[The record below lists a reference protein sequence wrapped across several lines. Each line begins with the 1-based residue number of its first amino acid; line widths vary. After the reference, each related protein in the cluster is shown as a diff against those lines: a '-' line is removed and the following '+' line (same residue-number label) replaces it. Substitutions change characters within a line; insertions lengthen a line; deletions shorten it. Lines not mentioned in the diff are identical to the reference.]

1 MTTDEKIEK
10 ISDFLHEPNNK
21 LIWNKDKFLSAG
33 TFFDIQMSYNPMNI
47 DFSFETEVN
56 GIEETIDILKSI
68 TINRE
73 VESIKQDVETKLN
86 EYNINP
92 NQKFYLAIKGNRNEQ
107 TAE

>member
-47 DFSFETEVN
+47 DFSFETEV
-56 GIEETIDILKSI
+56 LK
-68 TINRE
+68 
-73 VESIKQDVETKLN
+73 KQL
-86 EYNINP
+86 I
-92 NQKFYLAIKGNRNEQ
+92 F
-107 TAE
+107 